1 MRGREKGWM
10 SSDENTKEK
19 GRRSSADDGRGE
31 EARDAGEM
39 TVVKGRGTG
48 AGWPMVGSAKRES
61 EKGWKGAGGTDPSG
75 VVAAAPGKGSRE
87 KTRGR
92 VT

>member
-19 GRRSSADDGRGE
+19 GRRSRRMRGGGRGRWGDDGGQRAKNG
-31 EARDAGEM
+31 G
-39 TVVKGRGTG
+39 GR
-48 AGWPMVGSAKRES
+48 PMVGSAKGES

-75 VVAAAPGKGSRE
+75 VVATAPGKRSRE